1 MKMMVMIVAN
11 SYIEDD
17 GADDND
23 HDDMIDNDPD
33 GR

>member
-1 MKMMVMIVAN
+1 MKMLVN
-11 SYIEDD
+11 KYIEDD

-23 HDDMIDNDPD
+23 NDYMIDNDPD